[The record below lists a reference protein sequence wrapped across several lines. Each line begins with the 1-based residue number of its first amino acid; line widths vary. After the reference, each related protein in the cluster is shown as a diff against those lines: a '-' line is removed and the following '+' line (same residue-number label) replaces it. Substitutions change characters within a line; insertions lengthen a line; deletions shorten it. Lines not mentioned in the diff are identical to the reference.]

1 VVGGPAFVFCN
12 SVGGVAGLQLA
23 VDAPELVRGVV
34 LINISL
40 RGLHVTKQPALARP
54 FIAALQRTLRETD
67 VGRKFFGTVAREQA
81 RVLSSTRSATCVPC
95 HHT

>member
-1 VVGGPAFVFCN
+1 
-12 SVGGVAGLQLA
+12 

-54 FIAALQRTLRETD
+54 FIAALQSTLRETD
-67 VGRKFFGTVAREQA
+67 IGRKFFGNVAREQA
-81 RVLSSTRSATCVPC
+81 RRRPSSTRSATCLPC
-95 HHT
+95 HHV